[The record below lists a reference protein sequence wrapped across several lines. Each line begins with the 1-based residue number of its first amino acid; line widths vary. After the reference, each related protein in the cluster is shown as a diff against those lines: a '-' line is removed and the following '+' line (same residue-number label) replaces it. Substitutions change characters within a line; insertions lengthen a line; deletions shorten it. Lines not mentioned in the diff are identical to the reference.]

1 VAPKRHLN
9 EKASDWQL
17 QLSGFPINLIEPVSG
32 IICNVE
38 QKFIHHRIAR
48 IYCLNI
54 ALQDLYS
61 SACTMAGVGV
71 LCQTQLLSTTI
82 HSKILITYKKNGYL
96 TAAALITAIG
106 AFATTSA
113 TCHCQHKT
121 SVVP

>member
-1 VAPKRHLN
+1 VAPKRHLD

-38 QKFIHHRIAR
+38 QKFIHHRIAG

-61 SACTMAGVGV
+61 SACIMAGIGV
-71 LCQTQLLSTTI
+71 LCQTQQGKKRVEAYDQVAPNWEEKGLTPKQQLRIRELLQQQDV
-82 HSKILITYKKNGYL
+82 H
-96 TAAALITAIG
+96 
-106 AFATTSA
+106 
-113 TCHCQHKT
+113 
-121 SVVP
+121 